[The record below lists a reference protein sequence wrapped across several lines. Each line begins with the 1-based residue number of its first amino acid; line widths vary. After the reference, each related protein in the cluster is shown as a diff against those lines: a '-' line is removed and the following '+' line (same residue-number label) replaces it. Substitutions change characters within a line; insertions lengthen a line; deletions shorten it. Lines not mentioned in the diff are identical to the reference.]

1 MILEQIKLL
10 IPEIII
16 ATGICTMVLSSSI
29 KIISTKFSS
38 QIIAVVTLITAT
50 ASTIFLLPS
59 ESQYLFDH
67 QVIIDPLTSGLRIS
81 SYIIVFIIIIGT
93 DVNEKT
99 NQNELFLIEL
109 FATLGISIIC
119 SAANFLI
126 IYLGMELLALSL
138 YALVTSNKHSIES
151 TEAGM
156 KFFILGAIASAVFL
170 YGISLIYGTYGTLNI
185 HEINSIDSA
194 TTLETQIALGF
205 LLCGIAFKFGA
216 IPFHSWVPDAYQG
229 ASTSAALFIST
240 APKIAAFALL
250 YRILIDGFMAVSETW
265 TVMIQVLGI
274 LSLILGNLIAIS
286 QTNMKRLLGYS
297 AIGHVGFIFLGISTG
312 TKNGLDSSLFYVLIY
327 VLMMIAAFMSLEVL
341 SSKNHKVELIS
352 DLKGLNNSHPWFAL
366 IMLFVMFSMIGI
378 PPFAGFFAKWSILS
392 SLVDANMIYTAIIAI
407 IMSVV
412 AAFYYLRV
420 VWYIYFEKTE
430 LSVSQ
435 IGSSSLQ
442 QITVSCVGLFLLF
455 LGLLPKPLLDFCN
468 KIISSKLLID

>member
-1 MILEQIKLL
+1 MILEQIELMM
-10 IPEIII
+10 PEIII
-16 ATGICTMVLSSSI
+16 ATGICTMVLCSSI
-29 KIISTKFSS
+29 RIVSSKFLS
-38 QIIAVVTLITAT
+38 QIIAVVTLMTAT
-50 ASTIFLLPS
+50 ASAIFLLPS
-59 ESQYLFDH
+59 ESQYLFNY
-67 QVIIDPLTSGLRIS
+67 QVVIDPLTSGLRIS
-81 SYIIVFIIIIGT
+81 SYIVVFIVIFGT
-93 DVNEKT
+93 DVHEKT

-119 SAANFLI
+119 SAANLLI
-126 IYLGMELLALSL
+126 IYLGLELLALSL

-170 YGISLIYGTYGTLNI
+170 YGISLIYGTYETLNI
-185 HEINSIDSA
+185 HEINNIDS
-194 TTLETQIALGF
+194 TKTLETQIALGF

-216 IPFHSWVPDAYQG
+216 IPFHTWVPDAYQG

-250 YRILIDGFMAVSETW
+250 YRILIDGFMFASETW

-352 DLKGLNNSHPWFAL
+352 DLKGLNSSHPWFAL
-366 IMLFVMFSMIGI
+366 IVLFVMFSMIGI

-455 LGLLPKPLLDFCN
+455 LGLMPKPLLDFCN

>member
-10 IPEIII
+10 MPEIII

-38 QIIAVVTLITAT
+38 QIIAVLTLMTAT

-81 SYIIVFIIIIGT
+81 SYVIVLIVIFGT

-126 IYLGMELLALSL
+126 IYLGLELLALSL
-138 YALVTSNKHSIES
+138 YALVASNKHSIES

-185 HEINSIDSA
+185 HEINSIDS
-194 TTLETQIALGF
+194 TNTLETQIALGF

-216 IPFHSWVPDAYQG
+216 IPFHTWVPDAYQG
-229 ASTSAALFIST
+229 ASTSAALFLST

-250 YRILIDGFMAVSETW
+250 YRILIDGFMAISETW
-265 TVMIQVLGI
+265 TIMIQVLGI

-312 TKNGLDSSLFYVLIY
+312 TKNGLESSLFYVLIY
-327 VLMMIAAFMSLEVL
+327 VLMMITAFMSLEVL
-341 SSKNHKVELIS
+341 SSKKHKVELIS

-378 PPFAGFFAKWSILS
+378 PPFAGFFAKWSILT
-392 SLVDANMIYTAIIAI
+392 SLIDANMIYTAIIAI
-407 IMSVV
+407 VMSVV

-430 LSVSQ
+430 LSISQ

-455 LGLLPKPLLDFCN
+455 LGLMPKPLLDFCT

>member
-10 IPEIII
+10 MPEIII

-38 QIIAVVTLITAT
+38 QIIAVLTLMTAT

-93 DVNEKT
+93 EVNEKT

-109 FATLGISIIC
+109 FATLGISIMC

-126 IYLGMELLALSL
+126 IYLGLELLALSL
-138 YALVTSNKHSIES
+138 YALVASNKHSIES

-185 HEINSIDSA
+185 HEINSIDS
-194 TTLETQIALGF
+194 TKTLETQIALGF

-250 YRILIDGFMAVSETW
+250 YRILIDGFMAASETW

-352 DLKGLNNSHPWFAL
+352 DLKGLNSSHPWFAL
-366 IMLFVMFSMIGI
+366 IMLFTMFSMIGI

-430 LSVSQ
+430 LSVSK
-435 IGSSSLQ
+435 IRSSSLQ

-455 LGLLPKPLLDFCN
+455 LGLMPKPLLDFCN

>member
-10 IPEIII
+10 MPEIII

-38 QIIAVVTLITAT
+38 QIIAVLTLMTAT

-81 SYIIVFIIIIGT
+81 SYVIVLIVIFGT

-126 IYLGMELLALSL
+126 IYLGLELLALSL
-138 YALVTSNKHSIES
+138 YALVASNKHSIES

-185 HEINSIDSA
+185 HEINSIDS
-194 TTLETQIALGF
+194 TKTLETQIALGF

-216 IPFHSWVPDAYQG
+216 IPFHTWVPDAYQG

-250 YRILIDGFMAVSETW
+250 YRILIDGFMAASETW

-352 DLKGLNNSHPWFAL
+352 DLKGLNSSHPWFAL
-366 IMLFVMFSMIGI
+366 IVLFVMFSMIGI

-455 LGLLPKPLLDFCN
+455 LGLMPKPLLDFCN

>member
-10 IPEIII
+10 MPEIII

-38 QIIAVVTLITAT
+38 QIIAVLTLMTAT

-81 SYIIVFIIIIGT
+81 SYVIVLIVIFGT

-119 SAANFLI
+119 SAANLLI
-126 IYLGMELLALSL
+126 IYLGLEILALSL
-138 YALVTSNKHSIES
+138 YALVASNKHSIES

-185 HEINSIDSA
+185 HEINSIDS
-194 TTLETQIALGF
+194 TNTLETQIALGF

-216 IPFHSWVPDAYQG
+216 IPFHTWVPDAYQG
-229 ASTSAALFIST
+229 ASTSAALFLST

-250 YRILIDGFMAVSETW
+250 YRILIDGFMAISETW
-265 TVMIQVLGI
+265 TIMIQVLGI

-312 TKNGLDSSLFYVLIY
+312 TKNGLESSLFYVLIY
-327 VLMMIAAFMSLEVL
+327 VLMMITAFMSLEVL
-341 SSKNHKVELIS
+341 SSKKHKVELIS

-378 PPFAGFFAKWSILS
+378 PPFAGFFAKWSILT
-392 SLVDANMIYTAIIAI
+392 SLIDANMIYTAIIAI
-407 IMSVV
+407 VMSVV

-430 LSVSQ
+430 LSISQ

-455 LGLLPKPLLDFCN
+455 LGLMPKPLLDFCT

>member
-10 IPEIII
+10 MPEIII

-38 QIIAVVTLITAT
+38 QIIAVLTLMTAT

-67 QVIIDPLTSGLRIS
+67 QMIIDPLTSGLRIS
-81 SYIIVFIIIIGT
+81 SYVIVLIVIFGT

-126 IYLGMELLALSL
+126 IYLGLELLALSL
-138 YALVTSNKHSIES
+138 YALVASNKHSIES

-170 YGISLIYGTYGTLNI
+170 YGISLIYGTYGTLSI
-185 HEINSIDSA
+185 HEISSIDS
-194 TTLETQIALGF
+194 TKKLETQIALGF

-216 IPFHSWVPDAYQG
+216 IPYHSWVPDAYQG

-250 YRILIDGFMAVSETW
+250 YRILIDGFMAASETW

-297 AIGHVGFIFLGISTG
+297 AIGHVGFILLGISTG

-352 DLKGLNNSHPWFAL
+352 DLKGLNSPHPWFAL
-366 IMLFVMFSMIGI
+366 IVLFVMFSMIGI

-455 LGLLPKPLLDFCN
+455 LGLMPKPLLDFCN